1 MVSPGRLMSCGGTS
15 PRKDT
20 KKTRRIETRLAAL
33 EAQIAVRRVPGLSDD
48 ELAEQLATLDQ
59 QTRAAVET
67 LGAVDF
73 VRWVGGMVWYA
84 AQP

>member
-1 MVSPGRLMSCGGTS
+1 MTCNNLDR
-15 PRKDT
+15 
-20 KKTRRIETRLAAL
+20 RLAAL
-33 EAQIAVRRVPGLSDD
+33 ERQSAVCRVPGLRDD
-48 ELAEQLATLDQ
+48 ELAEHLSTLDP
-59 QTRAAVET
+59 QTRAAVEG